1 MQSVTFGEPRDTAW
15 TMSQENVELV
25 KGIYGASAGGDT
37 RQIID
42 ALPELIQQTCDPEI
56 EWFEDPKR
64 ADGRTYRGHEGV
76 LESFKQWFEQFDE
89 YEFELERVV
98 DCGDRVLVTAREHG
112 RGATS
117 GAPVSARLYQVL
129 TFRDGKVLRYQEF
142 YDEQAAN
149 EAAGLRE

>member
-1 MQSVTFGEPRDTAW
+1 
-15 TMSQENVELV
+15 MSQENVELV
-25 KGIYGASAGGDT
+25 KGIYRASAGGDT

-89 YEFELERVV
+89 YEFELER
-98 DCGDRVLVTAREHG
+98 GSSTAGTASWSR
-112 RGATS
+112 RATTS

>member
-1 MQSVTFGEPRDTAW
+1 
-15 TMSQENVELV
+15 MSQENVEFV
-25 KGIYGASAGGDT
+25 KGLYAATTGGDT
-37 RQIID
+37 QQILD
-42 ALPELIQQTCDPEI
+42 ALPELIRQTCDPEI
-56 EWFEDPKR
+56 EWVEDPQR
-64 ADGRTYRGHEGV
+64 ADGRTYHGHEGV

-98 DCGDRVLVTAREHG
+98 DCGDRVVVTAREQG

-142 YDEQAAN
+142 YDEQAAL
-149 EAAGLRE
+149 EAAGLDT